1 MGLMRVPLPRYCRW
15 WWIMLPAVIGL
26 VIGMGVIGPVQTA
39 ADKVVDSIPAG
50 MSYSQVRE
58 QMRRYEWQESETN
71 TWQDRGGHN
80 RVLVKFD
87 KNGRVIGRWIRQEDS
102 SLIRQCWSRTVNG
115 IRDVFSI
122 F

>member
-1 MGLMRVPLPRYCRW
+1 MRVPLPRYRRW
-15 WWIMLPAVIGL
+15 WWFMLPAVIGL
-26 VIGMGVIGPVQTA
+26 VIGMGAIGPVQTA

-58 QMRRYEWQESETN
+58 QMRRYEWQESEPN
-71 TWQDRGGHN
+71 TWQDQGGHN

-87 KNGRVIGRWIRQEDS
+87 KNGRVIGRWIRQEDP

-115 IRDVFSI
+115 IRRVFSI